1 MGDNIAII
9 ATNCLCPLIVIVM
22 GIVMMHRPGKFR
34 SGIGYQTSMSQKNEQ
49 TWYTAQA
56 FFAKAAVLSNIPVL
70 ALSAAFTVIFVLK
83 GLDDKD
89 EVGLMIMVTSI
100 QVAVL
105 FGDIFAT
112 EKHLR
117 SRFDKDGNPK

>member
-9 ATNCLCPLIVIVM
+9 AANCLCPLIVIVI
-22 GIVMMHRPGKFR
+22 GVVMMVRPGKFR
-34 SGIGYQTSMSQKNEQ
+34 SGIGYHTSMSQKNEQ
-49 TWYTAQA
+49 TWYTAQV
-56 FFAKAAVLSNIPVL
+56 FFAKAAVFSNIPVL
-70 ALSAAFTVIFVLK
+70 ALSAAFTVISVLK
-83 GLDDKD
+83 GLDDKE

-105 FGDIFAT
+105 LCDIFAT